1 MTNLFV
7 PRSAFPLFLS
17 YLLLLLVVVLLL
29 LVLVLRLL
37 HIPLP
42 VLHLL
47 LLLPLRPLSF
57 FCFFSMTIKAG
68 DDQSRRL
75 SASQQANN
83 PWAASEERGNTLM
96 ALHNFTQV
104 RSTADSPR

>member
-1 MTNLFV
+1 
-7 PRSAFPLFLS
+7 
-17 YLLLLLVVVLLL
+17 
-29 LVLVLRLL
+29 
-37 HIPLP
+37 
-42 VLHLL
+42 
-47 LLLPLRPLSF
+47 
-57 FCFFSMTIKAG
+57 MTIKAG